1 MQNKTIKFEGFE
13 ELEQQL
19 KELSEG
25 YRTDLVARNTLV
37 KAVKQALVPAYSRA
51 YSLAHLGP
59 PNEANIHMKETLRI
73 DGRIPNGQDK
83 LSYFVNDTDSVIGVL
98 SVKKSAVSLANEFG
112 TDKMAANPFLREGLY
127 STIDDVLTELKSE
140 LSYVIPA
147 YAKKLNR
154 KGIK

>member
-73 DGRIPNGQDK
+73 DGRIPTEKDK
-83 LSYFVNDTDSVIGVL
+83 LSEYVTETDVAIAIV

-112 TDKMAANPFLREGLY
+112 TSKRGSKPFLRPALA
-127 STIDDVLTELKSE
+127 TNAIQVIDILKDELTELCE
-140 LSYVIPA
+140 
-147 YAKKLNR
+147 
-154 KGIK
+154 